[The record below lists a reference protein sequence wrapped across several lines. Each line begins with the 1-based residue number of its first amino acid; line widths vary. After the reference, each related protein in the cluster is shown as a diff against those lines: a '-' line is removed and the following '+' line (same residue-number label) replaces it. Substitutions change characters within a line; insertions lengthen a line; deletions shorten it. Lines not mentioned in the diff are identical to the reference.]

1 MKKKEFHMVFQLSK
15 TILFEVEYYTLGD
28 NPSPHFSTSAEQFT
42 RSKLDFDCCGRCQPR
57 LLVGY
62 PEAMAFFKKWDVH
75 HLKDL
80 SDEAYSEM
88 VTDLAPLCAK
98 YNYLLK
104 EHTKTTPVGG
114 YYFENLKDF
123 SMNKLKTANTQTR
136 KNDSSSE
143 ASNRLNQLNRP
154 IAPFFD
160 IHLN

>member
-1 MKKKEFHMVFQLSK
+1 MVFQLSK
-15 TILFEVEYYTLGD
+15 TILFEVHYYTLMN
-28 NPSPHFSTSAEQFT
+28 NPAPDFSTEAEKFT
-42 RSKLDFDCCGRCQPR
+42 RSKITFEQCGQCQKR
-57 LLVGY
+57 LLVDY
-62 PEAMAFFKKWDVH
+62 PEVMAFYEKWDVH
-75 HLKDL
+75 QCKDL

-114 YYFENLKDF
+114 FYFENLKDF
-123 SMNKLKTANTQTR
+123 SMNKLKTANTQTGR
-136 KNDSSSE
+136 NESSSE

-160 IHLN
+160 IQLD